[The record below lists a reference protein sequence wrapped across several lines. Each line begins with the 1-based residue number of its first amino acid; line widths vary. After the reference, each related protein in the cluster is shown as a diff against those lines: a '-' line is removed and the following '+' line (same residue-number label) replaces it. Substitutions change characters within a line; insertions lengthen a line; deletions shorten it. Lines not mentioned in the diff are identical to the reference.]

1 VRIGRDGG
9 RRAADS
15 TRAFEP
21 SDDRRL
27 AMIDRQRLLL
37 AAALAGATALTAT
50 SAQAFWGPFNP
61 WNWDGPGWGGYHPWG
76 GYGPWGGGPWYGVP
90 YYGYAAPYGWGYP
103 GVWAH
108 PYPYY
113 GPHHGVVPPA
123 SSAPASSDE

>member
-1 VRIGRDGG
+1 
-9 RRAADS
+9 
-15 TRAFEP
+15 
-21 SDDRRL
+21 
-27 AMIDRQRLLL
+27 MIDRQRLLL

-76 GYGPWGGGPWYGVP
+76 GGPWYGAP

-103 GVWAH
+103 GVWGH

-113 GPHHGVVPPA
+113 GPHYGPHYGVVQPTPN
-123 SSAPASSDE
+123 APASSDE